1 MAIAHRFG
9 RSSRRHFDS
18 AAETGSSMI
27 HCFLPRLA
35 PLHIEADGRKQLWQE
50 TVRQV
55 LAEKNKLEPA
65 KKSAC
70 DRGHK

>member
-9 RSSRRHFDS
+9 RSGHRHFDS
-18 AAETGSSMI
+18 AAETGSNMI
-27 HCFLPRLA
+27 HCFLPRLV
-35 PLHIEADGRKQLWQE
+35 PLHEAYGCKQVWQE

-55 LAEKNKLEPA
+55 LAEKNKLEPD
-65 KKSAC
+65 KKCAC